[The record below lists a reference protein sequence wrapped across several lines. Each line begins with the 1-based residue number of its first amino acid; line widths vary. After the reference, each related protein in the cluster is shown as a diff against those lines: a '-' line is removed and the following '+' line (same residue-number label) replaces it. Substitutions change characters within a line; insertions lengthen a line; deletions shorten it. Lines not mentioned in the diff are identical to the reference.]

1 MRKDEVAVV
10 GFKRKDGR
18 LNESSTQ
25 ALPSSA
31 IAQEVASQ
39 RFHGRISQG
48 STLFAIVVLD
58 SYEMTLARIFTVD
71 FPPLH
76 GD

>member
-1 MRKDEVAVV
+1 MAL
-10 GFKRKDGR
+10 KRKDGR
-18 LNESSTQ
+18 LK
-25 ALPSSA
+25 A
-31 IAQEVASQ
+31 IDSGVAFLRHLAQEVASQ

>member
-1 MRKDEVAVV
+1 MKTSRFHSGVA
-10 GFKRKDGR
+10 FFRH
-18 LNESSTQ
+18 L
-25 ALPSSA
+25 
-31 IAQEVASQ
+31 AQEVASQ

-48 STLFAIVVLD
+48 GTLFAIVVLD

-71 FPPLH
+71 FPPIH